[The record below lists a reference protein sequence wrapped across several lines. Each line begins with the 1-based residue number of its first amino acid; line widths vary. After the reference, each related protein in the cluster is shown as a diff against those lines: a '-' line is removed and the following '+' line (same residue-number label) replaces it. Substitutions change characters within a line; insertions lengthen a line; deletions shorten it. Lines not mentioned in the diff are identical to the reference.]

1 MKQGMKHGM
10 KTRRPGIGRAFTLIE
25 LLVVISI
32 IALLVGLLLPALGQA
47 RNSARD
53 LLCSTNMRQIGIGI
67 QYYIDDQ
74 KESSARFL
82 NIRPRNINA
91 RDHWNAV
98 VQLEEILGSP
108 PSVENGLFVGV
119 TQNPVFLCP
128 SARGVTSVLDTQTRA
143 DMDSAAIYNVF
154 DADMDGKLDYITE
167 YWFNDS
173 RPGTFA
179 GGHPYG
185 MSNQLVRGVVH
196 MEEAVWIADAV
207 DWIPRHNG
215 KTHFLFG
222 DSSLRIETLSPS
234 IYDEPLVRDPYGAPG
249 PFYNWGHYYPNLY
262 GP

>member
-1 MKQGMKHGM
+1 MKEATHTRCQGTHRG
-10 KTRRPGIGRAFTLIE
+10 FTLIE

-53 LLCSTNMRQIGIGI
+53 LLCTTNMRQIGIGI
-67 QYYIDDQ
+67 QYYINDQ
-74 KESSARFL
+74 KESTARFL
-82 NIRPRNINA
+82 NIRPRNINV

-108 PSVENGLFVGV
+108 PSVENGVFVGA

-128 SARGVTSVLDTQTRA
+128 AARGVTSVLDPQTRA
-143 DMDSAAIYNVF
+143 DMESAAIFNVR
-154 DADMDGKLDYITE
+154 DANMDGVLDYITE

-173 RPGTFA
+173 RPGRFA
-179 GGHPYG
+179 SGHPYG
-185 MSNQLVRGVVH
+185 MSNQLVQGVAH

-215 KTHFLFG
+215 KTRFLFG
-222 DSSLRIETLSPS
+222 DSSLRIETLSPN
-234 IYDEPLVRDPYGAPG
+234 IYDEALVQDPYGAPG
-249 PFYNWGHYYPNLY
+249 PFFNWGHYYPSRY